1 MRRREVGSMLRQG
14 AASGCPGG
22 EGARCHWTQE
32 DRQGRPT
39 GGREAGGGQTPEN
52 LPVASGPNPKTSW
65 EPRRV

>member
-1 MRRREVGSMLRQG
+1 MRREDGSVLRQG
-14 AASGCPGG
+14 AASGGPGD
-22 EGARCHWTQE
+22 EEARCRWTQQ

-52 LPVASGPNPKTSW
+52 LPVASGPNTKTSW